1 MVFKKT
7 IDVQAA
13 VALAAAQAIAAK
25 TQGTFGVGGLM
36 LDQHGNVLKSLHNN
50 VVKHGLIFDPTAHG
64 ERQLIDWYYAERAK
78 GRALPAP
85 GDITIVTTLDPCCM
99 CSGAIL
105 AGGFNVVAAAPDR
118 IAGINYELDAS
129 FGALPAGLRV
139 QAGRSFAYPAV
150 LGASLYARTG
160 AGATPR
166 SFFIGKTIAEAT
178 QALCALAFE
187 ATSREVV
194 ELFAADRTH
203 DQLRDPATLAP
214 DHRIVRALKQLYPDA
229 LTYRSAPHVPDAGLA
244 PFLRQAMARD
254 QGNENNENNDGSRG
268 NGGNVGN
275 GSGDAVALLDAFGN
289 LLLCM
294 PGRRT
299 QSDIRSAFMETT
311 RAYAQLRYKLLD
323 GATPEQQ
330 EQVRSYLG
338 HPKQGTFVFA
348 RGPDCSAVSFM
359 DLGAYAS
366 TMEGPLPAHNP
377 HQFQYVTPR
386 MPAPDLAALCAAMPP
401 LYRDVI
407 RVNPTQVRDQQLVA
421 ALA

>member
-78 GRALPAP
+78 GRDLPP
-85 GDITIVTTLDPCCM
+85 PSDITIVTTLDPCCM
-99 CSGAIL
+99 CGGAIL

-118 IAGINYELDAS
+118 IAGINYELDAR
-129 FGALPAGLRV
+129 FGALPDDLRA
-139 QAGRSFAYPAV
+139 QAASSFAYPAV
-150 LGASLYARTG
+150 LGSSLYARTG

-194 ELFAADRTH
+194 ELFAADCARA
-203 DQLRDPATLAP
+203 QLCDPATLAP

-229 LTYRSAPHVPDAGLA
+229 LAYRCAPHAPDAGLA
-244 PFLRQAMARD
+244 PFLRQAMASD
-254 QGNENNENNDGSRG
+254 QGSAGSAGCDDGK
-268 NGGNVGN
+268 GG
-275 GSGDAVALLDAFGN
+275 GDAVALLDAFGN

-294 PGRRT
+294 PGRRA
-299 QSDIRSAFMETT
+299 QSEIRSAFMETT

-323 GATPEQQ
+323 GATPQQQ
-330 EQVRSYLG
+330 EQVRCYLG
-338 HPKQGTFVFA
+338 HPKEGTFVFA
-348 RGPDCSAVSFM
+348 RGPDHSAVSFM

-366 TMEGPLPAHNP
+366 TMEGPLPVYNR
-377 HQFQYVTPR
+377 HQLQYVTPR
-386 MPAPDLAALCAAMPP
+386 IAAPALAALCGAMPP

-407 RVNPTQVRDQQLVA
+407 GVNPTQVRDPQLIA

>member
-1 MVFKKT
+1 VFKKT

-85 GDITIVTTLDPCCM
+85 EDVTIVTTLDPCCM
-99 CSGAIL
+99 CSGAVL

-129 FGALPAGLRV
+129 FGALPDGLRA

-194 ELFAADRTH
+194 ELFAADRAH
-203 DQLRDPATLAP
+203 DQLRDPATLPA

-229 LTYRSAPHVPDAGLA
+229 LTYRSAPHAPDAGLA

-254 QGNENNENNDGSRG
+254 EDGG
-268 NGGNVGN
+268 VHDGQGGN
-275 GSGDAVALLDAFGN
+275 AVALLDAFGN

-294 PGRRT
+294 PGRRA

-311 RAYAQLRYKLLD
+311 RAYAQLRFKLLD
-323 GATPEQQ
+323 GATPEQR
-330 EQVRSYLG
+330 EQVRTYLG
-338 HPKQGTFVFA
+338 HPKEGTFVLA
-348 RGPDCSAVSFM
+348 RGPDHSAVSFM

-366 TMEGPLPAHNP
+366 TMEGPLPDHNR
-377 HQFQYVTPR
+377 HQLQYVTPR
-386 MPAPDLAALCAAMPP
+386 IAAPLLAALCAAMPP

-407 RVNPTQVRDQQLVA
+407 GVNPTQVRDPQLIA

>member
-50 VVKHGLIFDPTAHG
+50 VVKNGLIFDPTAHG
-64 ERQLIDWYYAERAK
+64 ERQLIDWYHAERAK
-78 GRALPAP
+78 GRDLPP
-85 GDITIVTTLDPCCM
+85 PSDITIVTTLDPCCM

-129 FGALPAGLRV
+129 FGALPAGLRA
-139 QAGRSFAYPAV
+139 QAARSFAYPAV

-166 SFFIGKTIAEAT
+166 SFFIGKTVAEAT

-194 ELFAADRTH
+194 ELFAADRAH
-203 DQLRDPATLAP
+203 DQLRDPAMLAP

-229 LTYRSAPHVPDAGLA
+229 LTYRSAPHAPDAGLA

-254 QGNENNENNDGSRG
+254 EG
-268 NGGNVGN
+268 NGQGQG
-275 GSGDAVALLDAFGN
+275 GGHAVALLDAFGN

-294 PGRRT
+294 PGRRR

-338 HPKQGTFVFA
+338 HPKEGTFVFA
-348 RGPDCSAVSFM
+348 HGPDDSAVSFM

-386 MPAPDLAALCAAMPP
+386 IDAPALAALCAAMPP

-407 RVNPTQVRDQQLVA
+407 RVNPTQVRDTGLVA

>member
-13 VALAAAQAIAAK
+13 VAIAAAEAIAAK

-50 VVKHGLIFDPTAHG
+50 VVLHGLVFDPTAHG
-64 ERQLIDWYYAERAK
+64 ERQLIDWYYAERAR
-78 GRALPAP
+78 GRALPP
-85 GDITIVTTLDPCCM
+85 PEDITIVTTLDPCCM

-118 IAGINYELDAS
+118 IAGINYDEAAV
-129 FGALPAGLRV
+129 FEALPAGLRA
-139 QAGRSFAYPAV
+139 QAQRSFSYPAV
-150 LGASLYARTG
+150 LGASLYARAG

-194 ELFAADRTH
+194 ALFGADRAR

-214 DHRIVRALKQLYPDA
+214 DHRIVRALKQLHPDA
-229 LTYRSAPHVPDAGLA
+229 LTYRCAPHAPDAGLA
-244 PFLRQAMARD
+244 PFLLQAMARD
-254 QGNENNENNDGSRG
+254 QGSEQ
-268 NGGNVGN
+268 GGHRAAAAATQ
-275 GSGDAVALLDAFGN
+275 GDAVALLDAFGN

-294 PGRRT
+294 SGKRAQSGIRT
-299 QSDIRSAFMETT
+299 AFMEIT
-311 RAYAQLRYKLLD
+311 RAYAQLRYKLMD
-323 GATPEQQ
+323 GATHDEQ
-330 EQVRSYLG
+330 EEVRRYLG
-338 HPKQGTFVFA
+338 HPREGTFVFA
-348 RGPDCSAVSFM
+348 HGPDHGAASFM
-359 DLGAYAS
+359 DLGAWAS
-366 TMEGPLPAHNP
+366 TMEGPLPDHNP
-377 HQFQYVTPR
+377 YQFQYVTPR
-386 MPAPDLAALCAAMPP
+386 IDAAALATLCAAMPP

-407 RVNPTQVRDQQLVA
+407 RLHPTQVRDHALVT
-421 ALA
+421 ALKRPV